1 MKEATTKNDK
11 IPDWVLNSSFNSN
24 NKNQSNNHILVSDS
38 FSFDQET
45 RSHESLIKNLQDEL
59 TKTKEQ
65 LIDQQTNFLQL
76 QSQHRQ
82 DLEEKTSSFNSSITL
97 VYKEFANLLKH
108 GLLQQREVCYKEFKA
123 LLEKQNAEQEK
134 AIARKL
140 EDMQK
145 KYESHFSEK
154 FEKRLA
160 EFQENLIKLN
170 QSEYEDTELKIKK
183 IVTTMLKDEQSSEK
197 VALKQQLDQ
206 IKKELKQETEKSV
219 NQYFISH
226 NEDFKVTLIN
236 NLEKKNPAA
245 KFRQLFTF
253 FFWKFLNFSG
263 NLRDFSGNF
272 SRFFLPKKIRDQPVF
287 FP

>member
-1 MKEATTKNDK
+1 MKEAITKIEK

-24 NKNQSNNHILVSDS
+24 NPINQSNNHTLVSDLS
-38 FSFDQET
+38 SFDEGN

-82 DLEEKTSSFNSSITL
+82 DLEEKTNSFNSSITL
-97 VYKEFANLLKH
+97 VYKEFANLLKQ

-134 AIARKL
+134 AISRKL
-140 EDMQK
+140 EDMHT
-145 KYESHFSEK
+145 KYESYFSEK

-160 EFQENLIKLN
+160 EFQENLIKLS

-183 IVTTMLKDEQSSEK
+183 IVNTMLKDEKASEK
-197 VALKQQLDQ
+197 AALKQQLDQ
-206 IKKELKQETEKSV
+206 IKKELKQDTEKSV

-226 NEDFKVTLIN
+226 NEDFKVTNFIVN
-236 NLEKKNPAA
+236 NVL
-245 KFRQLFTF
+245 LF
-253 FFWKFLNFSG
+253 
-263 NLRDFSGNF
+263 
-272 SRFFLPKKIRDQPVF
+272 
-287 FP
+287 